1 MELEGC
7 QSATLLRNV
16 CPVLILKGTV
26 TLEIEE
32 NQPHLRDIPKHE
44 EGLRP
49 PMCVCSAVL
58 SVDILCAMM
67 WQNRAPQ
74 EDAKG
79 KLEGS

>member
-44 EGLRP
+44 EGL
-49 PMCVCSAVL
+49 
-58 SVDILCAMM
+58 DH
-67 WQNRAPQ
+67 
-74 EDAKG
+74 
-79 KLEGS
+79 